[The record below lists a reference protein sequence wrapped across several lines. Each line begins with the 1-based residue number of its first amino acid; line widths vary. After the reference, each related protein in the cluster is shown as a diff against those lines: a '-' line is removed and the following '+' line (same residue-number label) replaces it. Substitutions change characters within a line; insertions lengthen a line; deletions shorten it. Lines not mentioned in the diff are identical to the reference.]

1 MHIVDELIAE
11 RATRLISRKKL
22 FRTIR
27 PTLYRALLY
36 DTAVKL
42 ADDIQP
48 MSGYEAFEA
57 VSNLVQPNV
66 QISGLENLPENGG
79 CLIISNHPTGLADGI
94 AVFDAIKDKR
104 PDHIYL
110 ANADAFRVIP
120 NCADVVI
127 PVEWVLDKRSIA
139 KTKQTL
145 SLTKKAFK
153 EDRCVVIF
161 PSGKLAALTMR
172 GIVDKPWES
181 SAAMLARKNKVPIIP
196 LRIKARNSLLY
207 YVFSKTNGELRD
219 ITLFREL
226 LNKKGQKFKMTF
238 GSPIDPDNLP
248 KNADKATEII
258 RDIVEAL

>member
-11 RATRLISRKKL
+11 RATRLISREKL

-27 PTLYRALLY
+27 PWLYRALLY
-36 DTAVKL
+36 DTAVNV
-42 ADDIQP
+42 ADKIRP
-48 MSGYEAFEA
+48 MSGYDAFENVA
-57 VSNLVQPNV
+57 DLVQPN
-66 QISGLENLPENGG
+66 ITLTGLENLPEHGA

-94 AVFDAIKDKR
+94 AVFEAIKNKR
-104 PDHIYL
+104 PEHVYL

-120 NCADVVI
+120 NCDDVVI

-139 KTKQTL
+139 KTKDTL
-145 SLTKKAFK
+145 SRTKQAFK
-153 EDRCVVIF
+153 DDRCVVIF
-161 PSGKLAALTMR
+161 PSGKLAALTLR

-207 YVFSKTNGELRD
+207 YLFSKTNGELRD

-226 LNKKGQKFKMTF
+226 LNKKGQSFRMTF
-238 GSPIDPDNLP
+238 GKPIDPESLP
-248 KNADKATEII
+248 KNADKATQVI
-258 RDIVEAL
+258 RDIVENL